1 MIQIFLSLLFFAL
14 ILSPPILFAGQGS
27 AGAKFLQINSFPRAA
42 GLGGTMVARGGLLE
56 GVHYNPAS
64 IATLKGFTAI
74 VSHSEYFVD
83 MGYEQ
88 FSAAYRTSFG
98 TIAVGMVGLF
108 SGEMEETTELD
119 PLGTGRMFTANDYAL
134 HMSFGKKFTD
144 KFSGGWTAKYVIQT
158 IDKLSATNVV
168 FDIGALYN
176 TGLINNLVIGFALR
190 NFGKDMHYSG
200 ENLQK
205 QVKLGESD
213 FEEEDVRIEVV
224 SEDYQLPISFEL
236 GFSMDFPLPLGAK
249 LTTSLAIRNIV
260 DQAEFSSAGVELNIK
275 DFIIL
280 TAGHGNLNSLGYS
293 DPTDAQLNGNMRGFS
308 GGFGVNLE
316 PVFRQKT
323 KLFYGFEDHRYLE
336 PIHSVGVQFQL

>member
-1 MIQIFLSLLFFAL
+1 
-14 ILSPPILFAGQGS
+14 
-27 AGAKFLQINSFPRAA
+27 
-42 GLGGTMVARGGLLE
+42 
-56 GVHYNPAS
+56 
-64 IATLKGFTAI
+64 
-74 VSHSEYFVD
+74 
-83 MGYEQ
+83 
-88 FSAAYRTSFG
+88 
-98 TIAVGMVGLF
+98 
-108 SGEMEETTELD
+108 
-119 PLGTGRMFTANDYAL
+119 MFTANDYAI
-134 HMSFGKKFTD
+134 HMSFGRKFTD

-190 NFGKDMHYSG
+190 NFGKDMRYTG
-200 ENLQK
+200 ENLQN

-213 FEEEDVRIEVV
+213 FEEEDVKIEVV

-236 GFSMDFPLPLGAK
+236 GFSMDFALPMGSK

-260 DQAEFSSAGVELNIK
+260 DQAEFSSAGLELNIK
-275 DFIIL
+275 NFIIL
-280 TAGHGNLNSLGYS
+280 TAGHGNLKALGFNDPS
-293 DPTDAQLNGNMRGFS
+293 DTQLDGNMRGFS
-308 GGFGVNLE
+308 GGFGVNLL